1 MVGMANHEGLIL
13 SLSKGEARRAELA
26 RALARLPE
34 FAAVEAADLDPVES
48 SGIAHRH
55 FRILGTGALLRVPRL
70 SQFGLPPAENIA
82 YQAASFERAHA
93 SGRTPRLIASLP
105 PSLPPG
111 PDLPFGALVVE
122 EIVGRVVALPDD
134 LAAIAEALARIHAL
148 PLPAPAARPPLR
160 DHRDPV
166 AATLGVILAQAE
178 HLHDARLHRDA
189 LAAIAEEIGW
199 ARQFAGEIAGGIVQ
213 AAQPVTLVA
222 TDAHPGNFLVEPSGR
237 AVLVDLEKMLYGA
250 PAIDLAHAT
259 LYTSTTWEREVA
271 AVLSIEQIA
280 RFYRAYLADIPAGLV
295 VAIRP
300 WLLPMRRITWLRT
313 LTWMI
318 RWRAVSATRAD
329 DPVLGPWSRDRLPAA
344 RVAHML
350 ARIDDFTDPATI
362 ARIRAEWLD
371 HNPLESLL

>member
-1 MVGMANHEGLIL
+1 LVLSFSEDRDRATALLHALQGLP
-13 SLSKGEARRAELA
+13 GFAETS
-26 RALARLPE
+26 P
-34 FAAVEAADLDPVES
+34 ADLEPIDS
-48 SGIAHRH
+48 SGIAHDHVRVAG
-55 FRILGTGALLRVPRL
+55 RGAVLRVPRL
-70 SQFGLPPAENIA
+70 SQLGLSPADNLA
-82 YQAASFERAHA
+82 YQAAGFARAWP
-93 SGRTPRLIASLP
+93 SGHTPLLLGVLP
-105 PSLPPG
+105 ATAGLPY
-111 PDLPFGALVVE
+111 GALVVE
-122 EIVGRVVALPDD
+122 EVVGRRVKLPDD
-134 LAAIAEALARIHAL
+134 LPAIAEALARIHAL

-166 AATLGVILAQAE
+166 AATLAVILAQAE

-213 AAQPVTLVA
+213 AAQPVTLAA
-222 TDAHPGNFLVEPSGR
+222 TDTHPGNFLIDSAGR
-237 AVLVDLEKMLYGA
+237 GVLVDLEKMLYGA

-280 RFYRAYLADIPAGLV
+280 RFYGAYLAGMPAGFV
-295 VAIRP
+295 TAIRP

-318 RWRAVSATRAD
+318 RWRAVSAARAD
-329 DPVLGPWSRDRLPAA
+329 DPALGPWSRARLPAA

-350 ARIDDFTDPATI
+350 ARIDDFTEPSTI
-362 ARIRAEWLD
+362 ARIRAEWLE
-371 HNPLESLL
+371 HSPLESLL

>member
-1 MVGMANHEGLIL
+1 MVRQAHHEGRVL
-13 SLSKGEARRAELA
+13 SLSKDEARRADLA
-26 RALARLPE
+26 RALAQLPE
-34 FAAVEAADLDPVES
+34 FAAVGPAELEPIDS
-48 SGIAHRH
+48 GGIAHEH
-55 FRILGTGALLRVPRL
+55 IRILGTGAILRVPRL
-70 SQFGLPPAENIA
+70 SQFGLPPSENLA

-93 SGRTPRLIASLP
+93 SGRTPRLIASLA
-105 PSLPPG
+105 PG
-111 PDLPFGALVVE
+111 PGLPYGALVVE
-122 EIVGRVVALPDD
+122 EIVGRGVTLPDD
-134 LAAIAEALARIHAL
+134 LPAIAEALARIHAL

-160 DHRDPV
+160 DHRDPM
-166 AATLGVILAQAE
+166 AATLAVILAQAE
-178 HLHDARLHRDA
+178 HLHDARLRRDA

-222 TDAHPGNFLVEPSGR
+222 TDAHPGNFRIDSSGR

-280 RFYRAYLADIPAGLV
+280 RFYGAYLAEISAGLAA
-295 VAIRP
+295 AIRP

-313 LTWMI
+313 LTWMV
-318 RWRAVSATRAD
+318 RWRAVSAARAD
-329 DPVLGPWSRDRLPAA
+329 DPALGPWSRDRLPAA

-362 ARIRAEWLD
+362 ARIRAEWLE